1 MKYECADCGKEVEH
15 TEMRRVRCPY
25 CGSKILK
32 KKEREEIKKVK
43 AR

>member
-1 MKYECADCGKEVEH
+1 MKYRCFKCGEEVDSEKLG
-15 TEMRRVRCPY
+15 ELKCPH
-25 CGSKILK
+25 CGSRILK